1 MESNFDV
8 GTIRALLSQG
18 DTGKAVQLLI
28 ALLEKD
34 ARFKDNLLRTLR
46 VVEANF
52 NATRQQEL
60 KGILPFQEAQREYS
74 KVNDTLLAV
83 LDDFEAGR
91 VPAVNAATY
100 GVVNRRL
107 WVVAGGVILLLGAV
121 AFWLLKGEKSE
132 CPKFENPQAIRVMI
146 LPFAKLGGDDAKP
159 ALRILD
165 GIQDLTKKADI
176 KAEVKLNTRVTEER
190 LDAQAAEQLARA
202 CGADLVV
209 FGQYKAFGKDSIRVK
224 VGYKLLKGGGFDSDS
239 PFKTF
244 RDITDVQPVRDLQD
258 AIFSLCTMLA
268 AREGKWTFAKR
279 WTERIR
285 EKNTEEMEM
294 SGWID
299 KKMRAMQ

>member
-8 GTIRALLSQG
+8 DTIRALLSQG

-52 NATRQQEL
+52 NAARQQEL

-100 GVVNRRL
+100 GVANRRL

-121 AFWLLKGEKSE
+121 AFWLLKGKKSE

-146 LPFAKLGGDDAKP
+146 LPFAKLGNDDARP

-176 KAEVKLNTRVTEER
+176 NAEVKLNTRVTEES
-190 LDAQAAEQLARA
+190 LDAQAAEQLART

-224 VGYKLLKGGGFDSDS
+224 VGYKLLKGGGFDSNS

-244 RDITDVQPVRDLQD
+244 RDITDVQPTRDLQD

-268 AREGKWTFAKR
+268 AREGKWVFAKR

-294 SGWID
+294 SGWIE
-299 KKMRAMQ
+299 KKMRTPQ